1 MNSRNGSNLGNTV
14 MHRLRNLYNFTVEKN
29 DDWEAKNFID
39 FVVFYIPNLQRIQS
53 TGVQITSKLDDAA
66 GMSDFLNTNTG
77 DGRLVDRILYI
88 EIDPALQLDGPGGDM
103 VSFVI
108 RQFQM
113 DRNWQSLDAAGARL
127 FGNMTYEIFNLRDQV
142 QPGRKRDTATMPAQS
157 SSSTGSSPAAASA
170 AQPSSGDP
178 SELVRALQHRRTQI
192 GG

>member
-53 TGVQITSKLDDAA
+53 TGVQITSKLDDSASM
-66 GMSDFLNTNTG
+66 GEFLNINTG
-77 DGRLVDRILYI
+77 EGRLVDRILYI
-88 EIDPALQLDGPGGDM
+88 EIDPSLQLDGPGGDM

-113 DRNWQSLDAAGARL
+113 DRSWQGLDAAGARL
-127 FGNMTYEIFNLRDQV
+127 FGNMTYEIFNLRDHA
-142 QPGRKRDTATMPAQS
+142 QPGRRRDTAAMPAQTAASGS
-157 SSSTGSSPAAASA
+157 SSATPASA
-170 AQPSSGDP
+170 APASGDP